1 MARPS
6 RGEVWRADLEPV
18 RAHEQGRVR
27 PVLVISNNTLN
38 HGHSGLVTVVPMT
51 TKGRPLRSFIRV
63 DPPEGGVSK
72 ISFIMCDQVRTI
84 SIDRLTRR
92 FGTVSPARLAEVEMR
107 IRFLLDL

>member
-18 RAHEQGRVR
+18 RGHEQGRVR

-38 HGHSGLVTVVPMT
+38 HGHSGLVTIVPMT
-51 TKGRPLRSFIRV
+51 TKGRPLRSFVRI

-72 ISFIMCDQVRTI
+72 TSFVMCDQVRTI
-84 SIDRLTRR
+84 SIERLTRR
-92 FGTVSPARLAEVEMR
+92 FGAVSTVTLAEVE
-107 IRFLLDL
+107 